1 MVERASSLVSLL
13 IRALIYHEVPTLTS
27 SKANYFIKAS
37 SRNPITL
44 WVMATIHELEWGDPI
59 QSRAISKLV
68 GAVQGTEHIES
79 SSIPMHFV
87 MLHGLL
93 VN

>member
-1 MVERASSLVSLL
+1 MSSLVSLL
-13 IRALIYHEVPTLTS
+13 IRALIHHEVPTLTS
-27 SKANYFIKAS
+27 SKPNYFTKAS
-37 SRNPITL
+37 SQNPITL
-44 WVMATIHELEWGDPI
+44 RVMATIHEFEWGDPI

-79 SSIPMHFV
+79 SSIPTHFV